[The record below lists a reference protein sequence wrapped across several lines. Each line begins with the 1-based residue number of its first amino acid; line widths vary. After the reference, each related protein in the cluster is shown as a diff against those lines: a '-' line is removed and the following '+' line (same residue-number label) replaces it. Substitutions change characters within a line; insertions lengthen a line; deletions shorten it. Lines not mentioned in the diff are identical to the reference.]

1 MRQTFI
7 NPVHMPIMSETYLRR
22 DFNFALYLGYC
33 YGKALSKFFKW
44 SLFSVLIF
52 FGLVVLTTL
61 IFELL
66 LDEMIF
72 MMAQFVFV
80 LTAFVILLFMRS
92 CLLQGVEKVK
102 PSIVDADGIV
112 ASPNIMDID
121 FNGKFVEPFDRAA
134 SLPRMNYLDE

>member
-61 IFELL
+61 IFEIL
-66 LDEMIF
+66 LD
-72 MMAQFVFV
+72 
-80 LTAFVILLFMRS
+80 
-92 CLLQGVEKVK
+92 
-102 PSIVDADGIV
+102 
-112 ASPNIMDID
+112 
-121 FNGKFVEPFDRAA
+121 
-134 SLPRMNYLDE
+134 